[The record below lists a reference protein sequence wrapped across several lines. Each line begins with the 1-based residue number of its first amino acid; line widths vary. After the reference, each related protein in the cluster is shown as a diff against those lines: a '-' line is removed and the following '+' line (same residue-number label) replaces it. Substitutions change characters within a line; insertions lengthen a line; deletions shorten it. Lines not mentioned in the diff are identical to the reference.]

1 MVVRPA
7 TFVLLTTLAAA
18 AAGAGG
24 WLAVRQNSAD
34 AVSGDMAPALPGS
47 PGCLAPVAVAAADP
61 AVAPAPPTPPTPV
74 AAAAKPVSATAPEPH
89 PPVVREPAAPA
100 ESTAPSETAVT
111 PAESGETAE
120 TATAAVSEALP
131 DSPPT
136 ASDPT
141 LETAA
146 GADRSPVEAPRTV
159 PGPDAAWRAAA
170 SELPRVD
177 GWVRSTKS
185 AAPAVPVLQSVDQLV
200 IGADSVIGLQVETS
214 VSSAASAVED
224 DVDARVTRDV
234 MVGDRVAIPAGTRV
248 RGSVVLVEQAGK
260 LQGTPRLGVRF
271 HTALMDDGAE
281 LPLSTETVYREGPA
295 RGSESTRRIG
305 GAAVGGAILGAIFGG
320 RRGAAIGS
328 AAGAAGGTALA
339 VAHDGPPASFPAGAA
354 VTIRLLNPA
363 TVRVDR
369 LRPGSR

>member
-7 TFVLLTTLAAA
+7 AFLLLTTLAAA

-24 WLAVRQNSAD
+24 WLAVRQNRAD
-34 AVSGDMAPALPGS
+34 AASGAIAATLPGS
-47 PGCLAPVAVAAADP
+47 PDNPGPLAVAAAHP

-74 AAAAKPVSATAPEPH
+74 PEAPKPVSATAPEPD
-89 PPVVREPAAPA
+89 PPVVREPQAPT
-100 ESTAPSETAVT
+100 ESTAPSDAAVS
-111 PAESGETAE
+111 PADSGETAE
-120 TATAAVSEALP
+120 AATAAVYEALP
-131 DSPPT
+131 DSPPRT
-136 ASDPT
+136 PEPT
-141 LETAA
+141 LETAG
-146 GADRSPVEAPRTV
+146 GAERPPVMAPQTV

-177 GWVRSTKS
+177 GWVRSTNG
-185 AAPAVPVLQSVDQLV
+185 AAPADPVLQSVDELV

-214 VSSAASAVED
+214 VSSAAAAVED

-234 MVGDRVAIPAGTRV
+234 MAGNRVAIPAGTRV

-260 LQGTPRLGVRF
+260 LRGTPRLGVRF

-281 LPLSTETVYREGPA
+281 LPLATETVYREGPA

-320 RRGAAIGS
+320 RQGAAIGS

-339 VAHDGPPASFPAGAA
+339 VAHDGPPASFPAGAT